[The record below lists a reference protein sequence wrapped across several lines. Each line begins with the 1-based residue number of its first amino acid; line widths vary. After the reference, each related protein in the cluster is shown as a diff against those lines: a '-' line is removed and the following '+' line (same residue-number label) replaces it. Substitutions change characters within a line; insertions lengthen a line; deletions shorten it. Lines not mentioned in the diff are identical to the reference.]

1 LIVADDQLGFAIILV
16 IVAILMSS
24 FFLGRSLNYRK
35 QRKYYRLLA
44 DEVRPFSRTLTYRS
58 FGPSAI
64 SYAFPSLTGK
74 SAPFNKVQAS
84 VALLDRE
91 NLFHYV
97 FSKLRGGNDRTI
109 VKADLKFKP
118 NIRFE
123 MFLKKGAPYRL
134 AKRTPAQGLKIVRNE
149 AMSSDFLLRST
160 DPGMAERA
168 LSIMLRVAKFDQ
180 VRPYLEHFSL
190 SSESPHM
197 VLIYNNRGEYSGLFR
212 FIWEY
217 GRLLNDA
224 FSKMVS
230 RR

>member
-1 LIVADDQLGFAIILV
+1 MADDQLGLTIVMVL
-16 IVAILMSS
+16 VAILLSS

-35 QRKYYRLLA
+35 QRTYYRLLA

-58 FGPSAI
+58 YGPSAI

-74 SAPFNKVQAS
+74 SAPFNNLQAS
-84 VALLDRE
+84 VTLLDRE

-118 NIRFE
+118 NIKFE

-134 AKRTPAQGLKIVRNE
+134 AKRTPVEGLKAVRNE
-149 AMSSDFLLRST
+149 AMSGDFLLRST
-160 DPGMAERA
+160 DPGMAQKA
-168 LSIMLRVAKFDQ
+168 LSIMLTVTKLGL

-190 SSESPHM
+190 SSESPHI
-197 VLIYNNRGEYSGLFR
+197 VLIYNNKGEYSGLFR
-212 FIWEY
+212 FLWDY
-217 GRLLNDA
+217 GKLLNDA
-224 FSKMVS
+224 FSKMV
-230 RR
+230 RRR